1 MKPKFPASPL
11 SLLIASS
18 SVAALFAPLAATAT
32 TYNWDGGDAT
42 SNSWGTAANWNPD
55 TAPTFG
61 TTADLVFDSVT
72 RPNNFIGNNRTVRSI
87 SYGPN
92 INATFQSNY
101 QDFSGGTAKNLTFQA
116 DTGNATVTVD
126 AAATGDITLGSA
138 GGTGGFGNPILA
150 SNLDVVHNGTGL
162 LLFNRPFQAA
172 AFNITKTG
180 TGRMQ
185 TNNNN
190 LLTGTLNING
200 GTFIANSF
208 SSTGLDLAN
217 FSAINLNGATL
228 QIGASTGTNKAYAT
242 GPITVGTASTLEY
255 KNANAATYTASFTG
269 TGFTLNADLAVKNVS
284 TDTTLVNGLNL
295 SRPITGSG
303 KMAVTTYNNIASS
316 SDNFAL
322 GRILLA
328 GDNSAWNGDI
338 TIARGTI
345 SLSGNAVN
353 SAGTGAITIGT
364 AADTFGAGMTFFPT
378 GPNGSTITYAN
389 NITVNAGG
397 FRAIKGGGTDHSVK
411 FTGGFTLNGDLTV
424 DHSWGATDRRI
435 WISGNISGAGGLAIT
450 KAGGNSGTTASLT
463 GANTYTG
470 STTVATGAS
479 LACAGSL
486 TSDITVATGARF
498 GGNGGSTTKT
508 LTLASGAKF
517 IFNPATSAAFNVTGS
532 VTLDSSFGVASLVG
546 GSQGEAIT
554 WASVVDGTY
563 TMIGTTAS
571 TFNHITNFGA
581 ANAFDLGGGRSAYF
595 QNGGSGGLQLVV
607 ATAGFANWQTA
618 NSTAGGLDQDHDGDG
633 VSNGIE
639 YFLHGSG
646 NSTGFTALPGV
657 VGNSVTWVKAATG
670 YTGTYG
676 NGFIVQ
682 TSSSLAT
689 DSWVTAAE
697 GTGPDTV
704 TVSGSNVT
712 YTFPTTGPK
721 KFARLVVTGP

>member
-18 SVAALFAPLAATAT
+18 AVAALFAPLSTSAATFT
-32 TYNWDGGDAT
+32 WDGGDAT

-55 TAPTFG
+55 AAPTFN

-72 RPNNFIGNNRTVRSI
+72 RPNNFIGNTRTVRSI

-101 QDFSGGTAKNLTFQA
+101 QDFSGGAAKNLTFQA

-138 GGTGGFGNPILA
+138 GGTGTFGNPVLA
-150 SNLDVVHNGTGL
+150 SNLDVVHNGSGL
-162 LLFNRPFQAA
+162 LLFNRPFQAG

-180 TGRMQ
+180 SGRMQ

-200 GTFIANSF
+200 GTLIANSF
-208 SSTGLDLAN
+208 STTGLDLAN
-217 FSAINLNGATL
+217 FSAININGATL

-242 GPITVGTASTLEY
+242 GPITVSAASTLEY
-255 KNANAATYTASFTG
+255 RNANSATYTASFTG

-303 KMAVTTYNNIASS
+303 KMAVTTYNNIAAS

-364 AADTFGAGMTFFPT
+364 AADSFGAGMTFFPT

-435 WISGNISGAGGLAIT
+435 WISGNISGTGGITITRAAGNA
-450 KAGGNSGTTASLT
+450 GTTASLT

-508 LTLASGAKF
+508 LTLTSGAKF
-517 IFNPATSAAFNVTGS
+517 IFNPLTSAAFNVTGS

-554 WASVVDGTY
+554 WASVADGTY

-581 ANAFDLGGGRSAYF
+581 ASAFDLGGGRSAYF

-607 ATAGFANWQTA
+607 ATAGFSNWQTA

-639 YFLHGSG
+639 YFLYGSG